1 MRNFGILILMLFFAG
16 CSFRPDMPKID
27 TNFQANDEN
36 FQIQDKWWHDYNDER
51 LNALVEEALQKNS
64 DLKIAY
70 LNLEKAKLSLAISKA
85 DLLPSLDIKGDATR
99 SRTSGETNTKQ
110 DNIKYNS
117 FSLNAVLSYEI
128 DLWGRVRNSIASNQA
143 LLRASEYD
151 LNTSRL
157 SIAVSVIDSY
167 FALIALKMQENV
179 YIDTL
184 KSYTDTMN
192 YRKKQLEA
200 GSITKSVYL
209 QSQTLVQS
217 AQIDLNKIRKSIVQ
231 ASNALAI
238 LTNKTNDEILYSLIE
253 VANALPYVPEIKANI
268 SSDILLRRSD
278 VASAYERL
286 LSSNALVGVARAA
299 YFPTLSLTGIF
310 GFSSDTLDSLF
321 VQNANMWSIGGSM
334 VQNIFDYS
342 KRTNNVELAK
352 LSQSINAINYEK
364 TIKTALSEVR
374 IALND
379 RKTAIEILEQTKD
392 LLNSQQKIFEL
403 INAQYD
409 AGYIT
414 HLELLD
420 AKRNL
425 LNARLNA
432 ISANLNLNNSVTQ
445 VYRAFGGGFSK

>member
-1 MRNFGILILMLFFAG
+1 MRNLGILILMLFFAG
-16 CSFRPDMPKID
+16 CSFRPDVPDID
-27 TNFQANDEN
+27 TNFKANDEN
-36 FQIQDKWWHDYNDER
+36 FQIQDKWWHDYNDEH
-51 LNALVEEALQKNS
+51 LNALVQEALQKNS

-70 LNLEKAKLSLAISKA
+70 LNLEKARLSLEISKA

-117 FSLNAVLSYEI
+117 FSLSGVLSYEI

-143 LLRASEYD
+143 LLRANEYD

-157 SIAVSVIDSY
+157 SIVVSVIDSY
-167 FALIALKMQENV
+167 FSLIALKMQEAV

-217 AQIDLNKIRKSIVQ
+217 AQIDLNKIQKSIVQ

-238 LTNKTNDEILYSLIE
+238 LTNKTNDEILYSLID
-253 VANALPYVPEIKANI
+253 VADTLPYVPEVKANI
-268 SSDILLRRSD
+268 SSDILLKRSD

-299 YFPTLSLTGIF
+299 YFPTLSLTGVF
-310 GFSSDTLDSLF
+310 GFSSDALDSLF

-334 VQNIFDYS
+334 VQNVFDYS
-342 KRTNNVELAK
+342 KRANNVELAK

-379 RKTAIEILEQTKD
+379 RKTAIEILKQTKE
-392 LLNSQQKIFEL
+392 LLNSQQEIFEL

-425 LNARLNA
+425 LNAKLNA
-432 ISANLNLNNSVTQ
+432 IGANLNLNNSVTQ

>member
-85 DLLPSLDIKGDATR
+85 DLLPSLDIKGDATH